1 MAGQAVPFLPL
12 CLAQGL
18 TRGTL
23 TGTTQP
29 AGLGRGDGCNEQEH
43 NCTVTLCRLLASLNR

>member
-23 TGTTQP
+23 TRTTRP
-29 AGLGRGDGCNEQEH
+29 AGLGGGAGAMNK
-43 NCTVTLCRLLASLNR
+43 NTTVQ

>member
-23 TGTTQP
+23 TGTTRP
-29 AGLGRGDGCNEQEH
+29 AGLGGGAGAMNK
-43 NCTVTLCRLLASLNR
+43 NTTVQ